1 MDLKPVRRVRLSAQ
15 IEEQLKQQLLE
26 GRWKAGERLP
36 SEHELSRIFQVSRV
50 SIRQALQAL
59 SAQGLIETRSG
70 DGSFVKQPD
79 IRDLMQ
85 GSIPDIY
92 LTEDSL
98 RWVMEFRRLFEGPVA
113 ELAAQRATE
122 EQLQQMDIL
131 YQRMI
136 HTAATDIQEHCNCDF
151 EFHML
156 IGCMA
161 HNPMIEGV
169 YRVQNSVMRAA
180 GATSAVQR
188 DRNWA
193 FTITVFFWRHF
204 AAGTLP
210 PAGRLWMSTCCPPGI
225 CFSPELPI

>member
-92 LTEDSL
+92 LTDVIFCE
-98 RWVMEFRRLFEGPVA
+98 RKEWIGI
-113 ELAAQRATE
+113 E
-122 EQLQQMDIL
+122 E
-131 YQRMI
+131 R
-136 HTAATDIQEHCNCDF
+136 
-151 EFHML
+151 
-156 IGCMA
+156 
-161 HNPMIEGV
+161 
-169 YRVQNSVMRAA
+169 S
-180 GATSAVQR
+180 SA
-188 DRNWA
+188 
-193 FTITVFFWRHF
+193 
-204 AAGTLP
+204 
-210 PAGRLWMSTCCPPGI
+210 
-225 CFSPELPI
+225 